1 MGWVKYEL
9 KMSADGCGM
18 DSYGCGGIRGTGG
31 QENKAIRG
39 TDGRAVHVWY
49 GCTLWPGKF
58 PQKYARA
65 GIEGVRIGAA
75 VAAAEKIAAAADI
88 SSNSSNSN
96 SRN

>member
-1 MGWVKYEL
+1 MN
-9 KMSADGCGM
+9 
-18 DSYGCGGIRGTGG
+18 SYGCGGIRGTGG

-58 PQKYARA
+58 PQKYVRA

-75 VAAAEKIAAAADI
+75 VAAAAEKIVTAAEI